1 MKITVKTD
9 KSWGE
14 VNLCGAEGQDS
25 GRRAGEER
33 QLGPLGRG
41 GN

>member
-14 VNLCGAEGQDS
+14 VNLCGAEGQHS